1 LWIRRRIQKKRGYK
15 RKHRRMEGIM
25 EKDYDIIIIGTG
37 TAGRTF
43 ADKVSHSGLKIA
55 IIDSGEYG
63 GISPPRGCD
72 TKKMF
77 TYLAKV
83 TDSNNR
89 LIGKGARI
97 QNSLKIDWPSLIEFK
112 RKVTEECP
120 HKIENHFAEMG
131 IDTYHE
137 KAYFENQNTAVVGE
151 DKLKGEQ
158 IFLATGSKPRKL
170 HFPGE
175 EYITTSE
182 EFMNTEKLPE
192 KIIFIGGGHISLEFA
207 HVARRTGV
215 EVIVLHR
222 SERLLRHSD
231 ADMVNLLIKATEA
244 AGIKIL
250 MNKPVASIERDDNG
264 FLVRTGSKSG
274 TESETQSFRVDMV
287 MHGAG
292 RVPNIEDLH
301 LEKAGIKI
309 EKGAIVV
316 DKYMRTSNPRI
327 YAGGDCASGGM
338 KINSVAALQGEVA
351 AANVLN
357 ENSVEVDYTGI
368 PSAVHTIP
376 VLASVGTSAT
386 KDSDK
391 YKVIFRNR
399 SNWYTTRK
407 EGMEFA
413 ASKVII
419 DEANNRIV
427 GAYILGPNAGEAIN
441 IFAAV
446 MRLGLKASDIKK
458 LVFTYP
464 TACSDIRYML

>member
-1 LWIRRRIQKKRGYK
+1 
-15 RKHRRMEGIM
+15 M
-25 EKDYDIIIIGTG
+25 EKNYDIIIIGTG

-43 ADKVSHSGLKIA
+43 ADKVAHSGLKIA

-63 GISPPRGCD
+63 GISPPGGCD
-72 TKKMF
+72 PKKMF
-77 TYLAKV
+77 TDIAEV
-83 TDSNNR
+83 TDWNNR
-89 LIGKGARI
+89 LIGKGVGI
-97 QNSLKIDWPSLIEFK
+97 QNPLKIDWPSLIEFK
-112 RKVTEECP
+112 RAATEECP
-120 HKIENHFAEMG
+120 RRTENHFVEMG
-131 IDTYHE
+131 IDTYHG
-137 KAYFENQNTAVVGE
+137 KAYFENQNTVVVGE
-151 DKLKGEQ
+151 DKLKGEY

-170 HFPGE
+170 NIPGE

-182 EFMNTEKLPE
+182 EFMETEKLPE
-192 KIIFIGGGHISLEFA
+192 RIIFIGGGHISLEFA
-207 HVARRTGV
+207 HVARRTGA
-215 EVIVLHR
+215 EVTILHR

-250 MNKPVASIERDDNG
+250 MNKPVASIEKDDNG
-264 FLVRTGSKSG
+264 FLVKTGSKS
-274 TESETQSFRVDMV
+274 ELSQKPRAFRADMV
-287 MHGAG
+287 VHGAG

-301 LEKAGIKI
+301 LEKAGVKI

-327 YAGGDCASGGM
+327 YAGGDCASEGM
-338 KINSVAALQGEVA
+338 KLTPVAALQGEVA

-368 PSAVHTIP
+368 PNAVHTIP
-376 VLASVGTSAT
+376 VLASVGTSAA

-391 YKVIFRNR
+391 YKVIFRDR
-399 SNWYTTRK
+399 SSWYTTRK
-407 EGMEFA
+407 AGMEFA

-419 DEANNRIV
+419 DEANDRIM

-446 MRLGLKASDIKK
+446 IRLGLKASDIKK

-464 TACSDIRYML
+464 TTCSDIRYML

>member
-1 LWIRRRIQKKRGYK
+1 
-15 RKHRRMEGIM
+15 M

-43 ADKVSHSGLKIA
+43 ADKVAHSGLKIA
-55 IIDSGEYG
+55 IIDSKEYG

-77 TYLAKV
+77 TDLAEI

-89 LIGKGARI
+89 LIGKGIGTNR
-97 QNSLKIDWPSLIEFK
+97 SLKIDWPSLIEFK
-112 RKVTEECP
+112 RKATEECP
-120 HKIENHFAEMG
+120 GRIENHFIEMG
-131 IDTYHE
+131 IDTYHG
-137 KAYFENQNTAVVGE
+137 KAYFENQNTVVVGE
-151 DKLKGEQ
+151 DKLKGEH

-170 HFPGE
+170 NISGE
-175 EYITTSE
+175 EYVTTSE
-182 EFMNTEKLPE
+182 GFMKTEKLPE
-192 KIIFIGGGHISLEFA
+192 RIIFIGGGHISLEFA
-207 HVARRTGV
+207 HVARRTGA
-215 EVIVLHR
+215 EVTILHR

-231 ADMVNLLIKATEA
+231 ADMVDLLIKETEA

-250 MNKPVASIERDDNG
+250 MNKPVTSIEKGANG

-274 TESETQSFRVDMV
+274 TESETQSFRADMV

-301 LEKAGIKI
+301 LEKAGIQI

-316 DKYMRTSNPRI
+316 DKYMRTSNPRV
-327 YAGGDCASGGM
+327 YAGGDCVSEGM
-338 KINSVAALQGEVA
+338 KLTSVAALQGEVA
-351 AANVLN
+351 AANILN

-368 PSAVHTIP
+368 PSAVHAIP
-376 VLASVGTSAT
+376 VLASVGTSNA

-391 YKVIFRNR
+391 YKVIFNDR

-407 EGMEFA
+407 EVMEFA

-419 DEANNRIV
+419 DETNERIV
-427 GAYILGPNAGEAIN
+427 GAYILGPNAEEAIN

-446 MRLGLKASDIKK
+446 IRLGLKASDIKK

-464 TACSDIRYML
+464 TTCSDIRYML

>member
-1 LWIRRRIQKKRGYK
+1 
-15 RKHRRMEGIM
+15 M
-25 EKDYDIIIIGTG
+25 EKDYDIIILGTG

-43 ADKVSHSGLKIA
+43 ADKVANSGLKIA

-72 TKKMF
+72 TKKVF
-77 TYLAKV
+77 TALAEV
-83 TDSNNR
+83 TDRSNR
-89 LIGKGARI
+89 LIGKGMGI
-97 QNSLKIDWPSLIEFK
+97 QNPLKIDWPSLIEFK
-112 RKVTEECP
+112 RTATEECP
-120 HKIENHFAEMG
+120 ERIENHFIEMG
-131 IDTYHE
+131 IDAYHG
-137 KAYFENQNTAVVGE
+137 KAYFENQSTVVVGE
-151 DKLKGEQ
+151 SKLKGKH

-170 HFPGE
+170 NVPGE
-175 EYITTSE
+175 EYVTTSE

-192 KIIFIGGGHISLEFA
+192 KIIFVGGGHISLEFA
-207 HVARRTGV
+207 HVARRTGA
-215 EVIVLHR
+215 EVIILHR

-231 ADMVNLLIKATEA
+231 ADMVSLLVKATEA

-264 FLVRTGSKSG
+264 FLVRTGSRSS
-274 TESETQSFRVDMV
+274 TESETQSFLADMII
-287 MHGAG
+287 HGAG
-292 RVPNIEDLH
+292 RVPNIEGLH

-309 EKGAIVV
+309 EKGAIAV
-316 DKYMRTSNPRI
+316 DNYMRTSNPQV
-327 YAGGDCASGGM
+327 YAGGDCVSEGM
-338 KINSVAALQGEVA
+338 KLNSVAALQGEVA
-351 AANVLN
+351 AANILN
-357 ENSVEVDYTGI
+357 ENSVEIDYTGI

-376 VLASVGTSAT
+376 VLASVGTSAA

-391 YKVIFRNR
+391 YKVTFRDR

-419 DEANNRIV
+419 DEANDRIV

-446 MRLGLKASDIKK
+446 MRLGLKASEVKK

-464 TACSDIRYML
+464 TTCSDIPYML